1 VRRTA
6 LIIGITGQDGS
17 YLAEQLL
24 PKGYCVLGLTRSLR
38 SPKCGALRSLLAPRL
53 TGSGQFDVY
62 EVDYSDNDAVQER
75 ILSLQP
81 DEIYNLAAQ
90 SHVGRSFAEPLRTL
104 DVNARLALVVLEA
117 ARALHRDG
125 RTPRVYQAGS
135 SEMFG
140 SSRFCPQNE
149 RTPFRPRSPYA
160 CSKVFAFH
168 QTVNYRESY
177 GLFACN
183 GILYNHESPRR
194 PEQYVTRKITLAAAR
209 IAAGLQHTLEL
220 GNLDV
225 GRDWGFAGDY
235 ADAMW
240 RMLQEEAPGD
250 YVIATNEWHTLKD
263 LLERAFRRVDLD
275 WREHVVVNPDLL
287 RPAEVS
293 RLQGDYAKAKAILGW
308 EPTTHFDELIDQMV
322 DADVARVHDAELVAS
337 APPIPESDA

>member
-1 VRRTA
+1 
-6 LIIGITGQDGS
+6 
-17 YLAEQLL
+17 
-24 PKGYCVLGLTRSLR
+24 
-38 SPKCGALRSLLAPRL
+38 LRSLLAPQWAD
-53 TGSGQFDVY
+53 SGQFDLF
-62 EVDYSDNDAVQER
+62 EVDYADNAAVQER

-117 ARALHRDG
+117 ARCLDREG
-125 RTPRVYQAGS
+125 RAPRVYQAGS

-140 SSRFCPQNE
+140 AARLFPQDE

-160 CSKVFAFH
+160 CSKVYAFH

-194 PEQYVTRKITLAAAR
+194 PEHYVTRKITRTAAR
-209 IAAGLQHTLEL
+209 IAAGLQQTLEL

-235 ADAMW
+235 TDAMW
-240 RMLQEEAPGD
+240 RMLQAEAPGD
-250 YVIATNEWHTLKD
+250 YVIATNEWHTLRE
-263 LLERAFRRVDLD
+263 LLERAFRRVGLD
-275 WREHVVVNPDLL
+275 WRDHVVMNSHFM

-293 RLQGDYAKAKAILGW
+293 RLQGDYAKAKAVLGW
-308 EPTTHFDELIDQMV
+308 EPTVRFDELIDQMV
-322 DADVARVHDAELVAS
+322 DADVALVPKAALATSTPQRNHVDA
-337 APPIPESDA
+337 